1 MSKGTLSDIGTH
13 VPDSLECSNMTV
25 LYSVIHYA
33 NILSQCC
40 FVRVFFLWY
49 FSLYFTKTYTVV
61 GTRQKHLLSRAI
73 KATAFSPY
81 NIINCKLMLIK
92 GSIFHKI

>member
-1 MSKGTLSDIGTH
+1 MSKGTLSDTGTH

-40 FVRVFFLWY
+40 FVRGFFFMVFF
-49 FSLYFTKTYTVV
+49 SLLYKNIYCC
-61 GTRQKHLLSRAI
+61 GN
-73 KATAFSPY
+73 SPEAP
-81 NIINCKLMLIK
+81 LI
-92 GSIFHKI
+92 